1 MRGAGLFAC
10 LGFVMATSK
19 TTKVLIIGGA
29 VALILFLVAVIGIA
43 LIATSIN
50 KPSVAKNSV
59 LLLNVSGS
67 LPDYTP
73 DDAVARAIGFA
84 QPQSFTGL
92 LTQLRKAKVDDR
104 ISAVFLDISFPGIGW
119 GRADELRDAVADF
132 RASGKP
138 VYAYM
143 EIGSNKE
150 YYIATAADKIFLPPS
165 GDIYINGFAAE
176 AMFYKGSLDK
186 LGVEAEVIQI
196 GPKYKNAPDQYTK
209 KEMGEGQRE
218 VINAV
223 LDEYFGRFINGIV
236 EARKKSVEDVKKL
249 VDDAPY
255 NARQAKE
262 LGLIDDAFYRE
273 QVYEALRTRLGYG
286 EGEKLR
292 TLRASEYKEISSD
305 SLGLNKGEKVAIV
318 FASGAINVGKSSDGP
333 FGGEMVGSDTI
344 VAAVND
350 AADDSSVK
358 AIVLRID
365 SPGGSALASDLMW
378 YAIENAKAKKPV
390 VVSMGDVAASG
401 GYYIACNAN
410 KIVAQPS
417 TITGSIGVFMGKP
430 VVKGFYDWLGI
441 TNQYVMRG
449 KNAGLFRETEKW
461 TPEERAKM
469 EAQTNSIY
477 FDNFVP
483 KVSAG
488 RNMSVEQANT
498 LGQGRVWTGTQAKG
512 NGLVDEFGGLEKAIQ
527 IAKELAGL
535 PADKDVRRVVFP
547 EPRPFFETLFENDD
561 SAELTADQKA
571 QRALA
576 DSLPED
582 ARRALKFAALFD
594 QMKRG
599 ESMLLMPFE
608 LRIK

>member
-1 MRGAGLFAC
+1 
-10 LGFVMATSK
+10 MATSK
-19 TTKVLIIGGA
+19 TAKILIIGGA
-29 VALILFLVAVIGIA
+29 VAIILFLVAVIGIA
-43 LIATSIN
+43 LLITSIN
-50 KPSVAKNSV
+50 QPTVARNSV

-73 DDAVARAIGFA
+73 DDAFARAVGFA
-84 QPQSFTGL
+84 QPQSFTSL
-92 LTQLRKAKVDDR
+92 LTQLRKAKVDTR
-104 ISAVFLDISFPGIGW
+104 INAVFLDISFPGIGW
-119 GRADELRDAVADF
+119 GRADELRDAIKDF
-132 RASGKP
+132 RSSGKP

-186 LGVEAEVIQI
+186 LGIEADVIQI

-218 VINAV
+218 VINAL
-223 LDEYFGRFINGIV
+223 LDEYFGRFTGAIA
-236 EARKKSVEDVKKL
+236 ESRKKSVDDVKKL
-249 VDDAPY
+249 VDEAPY

-262 LGLIDDAFYRE
+262 LGLIDEAFYRE
-273 QVYEALRTRLGYG
+273 QVYEELRKTLGYG
-286 EGEKLR
+286 EDEKLR
-292 TLRASEYKEISSD
+292 TMRTGEYRDIPSD
-305 SLGLNKGEKVAIV
+305 SLGLNNGEKVAVI
-318 FASGAINVGKSSDGP
+318 FASGPINVGRSNDSP
-333 FGGEMVGSDTI
+333 FGGEMVGSDTV

-350 AADDSSVK
+350 AAADTSVK
-358 AIVLRID
+358 AIVLRVD

-378 YAIENAKAKKPV
+378 NAIENAKAKKPV

-417 TITGSIGVFMGKP
+417 TVTGSIGVFMGKP
-430 VVKGFYDWLGI
+430 VVKGLYDWLGI
-441 TNQYVMRG
+441 TNEYVMRG
-449 KNAGLFRETEKW
+449 KNSGIFRETEKW

-469 EAQTNSIY
+469 EAQTNGIY
-477 FDNFVP
+477 FDNFLP
-483 KVSAG
+483 KVSKG
-488 RNMSVEQANT
+488 RNISAEQANT

-512 NGLVDEFGGLEKAIQ
+512 NGLIDEFGGLEKAIQ
-527 IAKELAGL
+527 IAKELAQL

-547 EPRPFFETLFENDD
+547 EPRPFFETWFADEE
-561 SAELTADQKA
+561 SAEMKAQKA
-571 QRALA
+571 LA
-576 DSLPED
+576 ASLPED
-582 ARRALKFAALFD
+582 ARQALRFAALFD

-599 ESMLLMPFE
+599 EAMLLMPFE
-608 LRIK
+608 LTIK